1 MSEPIQRCTTCGDV
15 EIVRM
20 DGRGFPPDIAK
31 RRLAKRCAA
40 KGHACTPVYRV
51 GLSGLGTTKHA
62 SSPRRNLQ

>member
-1 MSEPIQRCTTCGDV
+1 MSEPKQTCQVCGDV

-40 KGHACTPVYRV
+40 KGHASEPQYLVGIKPSRV
-51 GLSGLGTTKHA
+51 VGQSDV
-62 SSPRRNLQ
+62 